1 MTLKE
6 LKHKYS
12 GQAIPEWELVKAGL
26 KQSDTVEKR
35 GHGRPKKVVVEEDG
49 DSDTN
54 S

>member
-26 KQSDTVEKR
+26 KQPEAEGEKQR
-35 GHGRPKKVVVEEDG
+35 SKPKKTVVIDG
-49 DSDTN
+49 DSDAN